1 MDTILYA
8 TDCTKNSISTLNY
21 AKNLSETLKA
31 KFVVFHIYDI
41 PPVRTS
47 NIRSSDQLNKLA
59 MIENKEILEAFCA
72 KNLDQ
77 NLDQN
82 QPIYE
87 VAQNTSIS
95 KGIIDR
101 ISKSNIDLLV
111 IGMKDE
117 HSARGFFSGNIAN
130 KLIDKKL
137 CPILI
142 IPPHY
147 NYKRLKKIAYA
158 SDFES
163 SDIIALEKL
172 SAIAEHY
179 NAEIEV
185 VHIPTIDEYAA
196 MQQME
201 WFKELLKVQVAYK
214 KISFH
219 MVLANSIEQGLRMH
233 ISDKN
238 ADILG
243 MLERVNKGIFT
254 AIFNKNIVKKMETLV
269 TIPILC
275 FNSKS

>member
-21 AKNLSETLKA
+21 AKNLSETLNA
-31 KFVVFHIYDI
+31 KLIVLHIYDI

-47 NIRSSDQLNKLA
+47 NIRSSEQLHKLS
-59 MIENKEILEAFCA
+59 MIEQKEVLEDYCI
-72 KNLDQ
+72 KNL
-77 NLDQN
+77 N
-82 QPIYE
+82 QDLSQSQLICE
-87 VAQNTSIS
+87 VAQNTSII

-101 ISKSNIDLLV
+101 IRKGNIDLLV

-147 NYKRLKKIAYA
+147 NYKKLKKIAYA

-163 SDIIALEKL
+163 SDIIAIEKL
-172 SAIAEHY
+172 ATIAERY

-185 VHIPTIDEYAA
+185 VHIPTMDEYAT

-233 ISDKN
+233 IRDEN

-243 MLERVNKGIFT
+243 MLERVNKGIFA
-254 AIFNKNIVKKMETLV
+254 AIFNKDIVKKMETLV

-275 FNSKS
+275 FNS

>member
-21 AKNLSETLKA
+21 AKNLSETLNA
-31 KFVVFHIYDI
+31 KLIVLHIYDI

-47 NIRSSDQLNKLA
+47 NIRSSEQLHKLS
-59 MIENKEILEAFCA
+59 MIEQKEVLEDYCI
-72 KNLDQ
+72 KNL
-77 NLDQN
+77 N
-82 QPIYE
+82 QDLSQSQLICE
-87 VAQNTSIS
+87 VAQNTSII

-101 ISKSNIDLLV
+101 IRKGNIDLLV

-117 HSARGFFSGNIAN
+117 HSDRGFLSGNIAN

-137 CPILI
+137 CPLLI
-142 IPPHY
+142 IPPYY
-147 NYKRLKKIAYA
+147 NYKKLKKIAYA

-163 SDIIALEKL
+163 SDIIAIEKL
-172 SAIAEHY
+172 SAIAEY
-179 NAEIEV
+179 YDAEIEV
-185 VHIPTIDEYAA
+185 VHIPTKEEYTA

-201 WFKELLKVQVAYK
+201 WFKELLEVQVQYK

-219 MVLANSIEQGLRMH
+219 MVLANNIEEGLRMH
-233 ISDKN
+233 IRDEN

-243 MLERVNKGIFT
+243 MLERENKSVF
-254 AIFNKNIVKKMETLV
+254 AAVFNKDTVKKMESLA

-275 FNSKS
+275 FNS

>member
-8 TDCTKNSISTLNY
+8 TDCSKNSISTLNY
-21 AKNLSETLKA
+21 AMNLSETLKA
-31 KFVVFHIYDI
+31 KLVVFHIFDI

-47 NIRSSDQLNKLA
+47 NIRPSEQLNKLA
-59 MIENKEILEAFCA
+59 MIEQKEILEDYCN
-72 KNLDQ
+72 KNLKQ
-77 NLDQN
+77 NLSKN
-82 QPIYE
+82 QLTYE
-87 VAQNTSIS
+87 VAQNSSIS

-101 ISKSNIDLLV
+101 ISKANIDLLV

-163 SDIIALEKL
+163 SDIIAIEKL
-172 SAIAEHY
+172 ATIAEHY

-185 VHIPTIDEYAA
+185 VHIPTMDEYAT

-233 ISDKN
+233 IRDEN

-243 MLERVNKGIFT
+243 MLERVNKGIFA
-254 AIFNKNIVKKMETLV
+254 AIFNKDIVKKMESFV

-275 FNSKS
+275 FNS

>member
-8 TDCTKNSISTLNY
+8 TDCSKNSISTLNY
-21 AKNLSETLKA
+21 AMNLSETLKA
-31 KFVVFHIYDI
+31 KLVVFHIFDI

-47 NIRSSDQLNKLA
+47 SIRPSEQLNKLA
-59 MIENKEILEAFCA
+59 MIEQKEILEDYCN
-72 KNLDQ
+72 KNLNQ
-77 NLDQN
+77 NLSKN
-82 QPIYE
+82 QLTYE
-87 VAQNTSIS
+87 VAQNSSIS

-101 ISKSNIDLLV
+101 ISKANIDLLV

-163 SDIIALEKL
+163 SDIIAIEKL
-172 SAIAEHY
+172 ATIAEHY

-185 VHIPTIDEYAA
+185 VHIPTMDEYAT

-233 ISDKN
+233 IRDEN

-243 MLERVNKGIFT
+243 MLERVNKGIFA
-254 AIFNKNIVKKMETLV
+254 AIFNKDIVKKWK
-269 TIPILC
+269 P
-275 FNSKS
+275 

>member
-8 TDCTKNSISTLNY
+8 TDCSKNSISTLNY
-21 AKNLSETLKA
+21 AMNLSETLKA
-31 KFVVFHIYDI
+31 KLVVFHIFDI

-47 NIRSSDQLNKLA
+47 NIRPSEQLNKLA
-59 MIENKEILEAFCA
+59 IIEHKEILEDYCN
-72 KNLDQ
+72 KNLNQ
-77 NLDQN
+77 NLSKN
-82 QPIYE
+82 QLTYE
-87 VAQNTSIS
+87 VAQNSSIS

-101 ISKSNIDLLV
+101 ISKANIDLLV

-163 SDIIALEKL
+163 SDIIAIEKL
-172 SAIAEHY
+172 ATIAERY

-185 VHIPTIDEYAA
+185 VHIPTTDEYAT

-201 WFKELLKVQVAYK
+201 WFKELLRVQVAYK

-233 ISDKN
+233 IRDEN

-243 MLERVNKGIFT
+243 MLERVNKGIFA
-254 AIFNKNIVKKMETLV
+254 AIFNKDIVKKMETLV

-275 FNSKS
+275 FNS

>member
-21 AKNLSETLKA
+21 AKNLSDTLNA
-31 KFVVFHIYDI
+31 KLIVFHIYDV

-47 NIRSSDQLNKLA
+47 SIRSSEQLHNLS
-59 MIENKEILEAFCA
+59 MIEQKEMLEDYCI

-77 NLDQN
+77 NLSKN
-82 QPIYE
+82 QLICE
-87 VAQNTSIS
+87 VAQNASIS

-101 ISKSNIDLLV
+101 INKDKIDLLV
-111 IGMKDE
+111 IGMKSE
-117 HSARGFFSGNIAN
+117 HSARGFLSGNIAN

-137 CPILI
+137 CPLLI

-147 NYKRLKKIAYA
+147 SYKKLNKIVYA

-163 SDIIALEKL
+163 SDIIAIKKL
-172 SAIAEHY
+172 SAIAEY
-179 NAEIEV
+179 YDAEIEV
-185 VHIPTIDEYAA
+185 VHIPTMEEYTA

-201 WFKELLKVQVAYK
+201 WFKELLEVQVQYK

-233 ISDKN
+233 IKDEN

-243 MLERVNKGIFT
+243 MLERENKGLFA
-254 AIFNKNIVKKMETLV
+254 AIFNKDIVKKMETLV

-275 FNSKS
+275 FNP

>member
-8 TDCTKNSISTLNY
+8 TDCSKNSISTLNY
-21 AKNLSETLKA
+21 AMNLSETLKA
-31 KFVVFHIYDI
+31 KLVVFHIFDI

-47 NIRSSDQLNKLA
+47 NIRPSEQLNKLA
-59 MIENKEILEAFCA
+59 IIEHKEILEDYCN
-72 KNLDQ
+72 KNLNQ
-77 NLDQN
+77 NLSKN
-82 QPIYE
+82 QLTYE
-87 VAQNTSIS
+87 VAQNSSIS

-101 ISKSNIDLLV
+101 ISKANIDLLV

-147 NYKRLKKIAYA
+147 NYKKLKKIAYA

-163 SDIIALEKL
+163 SDIIAIEKL
-172 SAIAEHY
+172 ATIAERY

-185 VHIPTIDEYAA
+185 VHIPTMDEYAT

-233 ISDKN
+233 IRDEN

-243 MLERVNKGIFT
+243 MLERVNKGIFA
-254 AIFNKNIVKKMETLV
+254 AIFNKDIVKKMETLV

-275 FNSKS
+275 FNS

>member
-8 TDCTKNSISTLNY
+8 TDCTKNSTSTLNY
-21 AKNLSETLKA
+21 AKNLSETLNA
-31 KFVVFHIYDI
+31 KLIVFHIFDI

-47 NIRSSDQLNKLA
+47 NIRSSEQLHKLS
-59 MIENKEILEAFCA
+59 MIEQKEVLEDYCK
-72 KNLDQ
+72 KNLNQ
-77 NLDQN
+77 NLSKN
-82 QPIYE
+82 QLICE
-87 VAQNTSIS
+87 VAQNTSII

-101 ISKSNIDLLV
+101 ISKGNIDLLV

-117 HSARGFFSGNIAN
+117 HSARGFLSGNIAN

-137 CPILI
+137 CPLLI

-147 NYKRLKKIAYA
+147 SYKKLKKIAYA

-163 SDIIALEKL
+163 SDIIAIEKL
-172 SAIAEHY
+172 SAIAEY
-179 NAEIEV
+179 YDAEIEV
-185 VHIPTIDEYAA
+185 VHIPTMEEYTA

-201 WFKELLKVQVAYK
+201 WFKELLEVQVQYK

-233 ISDKN
+233 IRDEN
-238 ADILG
+238 VDILG
-243 MLERVNKGIFT
+243 MLERENKGLFA
-254 AIFNKNIVKKMETLV
+254 AIFNKDIVKKMETLV

-275 FNSKS
+275 FNP

>member
-21 AKNLSETLKA
+21 TKNLSDTLNA
-31 KFVVFHIYDI
+31 KLIVFHIYDV

-47 NIRSSDQLNKLA
+47 SIRSSEQLHNLS
-59 MIENKEILEAFCA
+59 MIEQKEMLEDYCI

-77 NLDQN
+77 NLSKN
-82 QPIYE
+82 QLICE
-87 VAQNTSIS
+87 VAQNASIS

-101 ISKSNIDLLV
+101 INKDKIDLLV
-111 IGMKDE
+111 IGMKSE
-117 HSARGFFSGNIAN
+117 HSARGFLSGNIAN

-137 CPILI
+137 CPLLI

-147 NYKRLKKIAYA
+147 SYKKLNKIVYA

-163 SDIIALEKL
+163 SDIIAIKKL
-172 SAIAEHY
+172 SAIAEY
-179 NAEIEV
+179 YDAEIEV
-185 VHIPTIDEYAA
+185 VHIPTMEEYTA

-201 WFKELLKVQVAYK
+201 WFKELLEVQVQYK

-233 ISDKN
+233 IKDEN

-243 MLERVNKGIFT
+243 MLERENKGLFA
-254 AIFNKNIVKKMETLV
+254 AIFNKDIVKKMETLV

-275 FNSKS
+275 FNP

>member
-8 TDCTKNSISTLNY
+8 TDCNKNSISTLNY

-31 KFVVFHIYDI
+31 RLIVFHIYDI

-47 NIRSSDQLNKLA
+47 NIRSAEQLHKLA
-59 MIENKEILEAFCA
+59 MIEQREILENYCI
-72 KNLDQ
+72 KNLNQ
-77 NLDQN
+77 NLSNSQLT
-82 QPIYE
+82 YE
-87 VAQNTSIS
+87 VAQNSSIS

-101 ISKSNIDLLV
+101 ISKANIDLLV

-117 HSARGFFSGNIAN
+117 HSTRGFFSGNIAN
-130 KLIDKKL
+130 KLIEKKL

-142 IPPHY
+142 IPP
-147 NYKRLKKIAYA
+147 NFSYKSLKKIAYA

-163 SDIIALEKL
+163 ADIIAIEKL
-172 SAIAEHY
+172 AAIAERY
-179 NAEIEV
+179 NAVIEV
-185 VHIPTIDEYAA
+185 VHIPTMDEYTA

-233 ISDKN
+233 IRDEH

-243 MLERVNKGIFT
+243 MLERENNGLFAT
-254 AIFNKNIVKKMETLV
+254 FFNKDIVKKMETLV

-275 FNSKS
+275 FNS

>member
-8 TDCTKNSISTLNY
+8 TDCSKNSISTLNY
-21 AKNLSETLKA
+21 AMNLSETLKA
-31 KFVVFHIYDI
+31 KLVVFHIFDI

-47 NIRSSDQLNKLA
+47 NIRPSEQLNKLA
-59 MIENKEILEAFCA
+59 IIEHKEILEDYCN
-72 KNLDQ
+72 KNLNQ
-77 NLDQN
+77 NLSKN
-82 QPIYE
+82 QLTYE
-87 VAQNTSIS
+87 VAQNSSIS

-101 ISKSNIDLLV
+101 ISKANIDLLV

-163 SDIIALEKL
+163 SDIIAIEKL
-172 SAIAEHY
+172 ATIAERY

-185 VHIPTIDEYAA
+185 VHIPTRDEYAT

-201 WFKELLKVQVAYK
+201 WFKELLRVQVAYK

-233 ISDKN
+233 IRDEN

-243 MLERVNKGIFT
+243 MLERVNKGIFA
-254 AIFNKNIVKKMETLV
+254 AIFNKDIVKKMETLV

-275 FNSKS
+275 FNS

>member
-8 TDCTKNSISTLNY
+8 TDCNKNSISTLNY

-31 KFVVFHIYDI
+31 KLIVFHIYDI

-47 NIRSSDQLNKLA
+47 NIRSPEQLHKLA
-59 MIENKEILEAFCA
+59 MIEHKEILEEYCL
-72 KNLDQ
+72 KNLNQ
-77 NLDQN
+77 NLIKN
-82 QPIYE
+82 QLICE

-95 KGIIDR
+95 NGIIDR
-101 ISKSNIDLLV
+101 ISKRNIDLLV

-117 HSARGFFSGNIAN
+117 HSDRGFFSGNIAN

-147 NYKRLKKIAYA
+147 SYKRLKKIAYA

-163 SDIIALEKL
+163 SDIIAIEKL
-172 SAIAEHY
+172 SAIAEY
-179 NAEIEV
+179 YDAEIEV
-185 VHIPTIDEYAA
+185 VHIPTMEEYTA
-196 MQQME
+196 MQQLE
-201 WFKELLKVQVAYK
+201 WFKELLEAQVQYK

-219 MVLANSIEQGLRMH
+219 MILANSIEQGLRLH
-233 ISDKN
+233 IRDEN

-243 MLERVNKGIFT
+243 MLERENKSLFA
-254 AIFNKNIVKKMETLV
+254 AIFNKDIVKKMETLV

-275 FNSKS
+275 FNS

>member
-8 TDCTKNSISTLNY
+8 TDCSKNSISTLNY
-21 AKNLSETLKA
+21 AMNLSETLKA
-31 KFVVFHIYDI
+31 KLVVFHIFDI

-47 NIRSSDQLNKLA
+47 NIRPSEQLNKLA
-59 MIENKEILEAFCA
+59 IIEHKEILEDYCN
-72 KNLDQ
+72 KNLNQ
-77 NLDQN
+77 NLSKN
-82 QPIYE
+82 QLTYE
-87 VAQNTSIS
+87 VAQNSSIS

-101 ISKSNIDLLV
+101 ISKANIDLLV

-147 NYKRLKKIAYA
+147 NYKKLKKIAYA

-163 SDIIALEKL
+163 SDIIAIEKL
-172 SAIAEHY
+172 ATIAERY

-185 VHIPTIDEYAA
+185 VHIPTTDEYAT

-201 WFKELLKVQVAYK
+201 WFKELLRVQVAYK

-233 ISDKN
+233 IRDEN

-243 MLERVNKGIFT
+243 MLERVNKGIFA
-254 AIFNKNIVKKMETLV
+254 AIFNKDIVKKMETLV

-275 FNSKS
+275 FNS

>member
-21 AKNLSETLKA
+21 AKNLSETLNA
-31 KFVVFHIYDI
+31 KLIVFHIYDI

-47 NIRSSDQLNKLA
+47 NIRSSEQLHKLS
-59 MIENKEILEAFCA
+59 MIEQKEILEDYCI
-72 KNLDQ
+72 KNLNQ
-77 NLDQN
+77 NLSKN
-82 QPIYE
+82 QLICE

-101 ISKSNIDLLV
+101 ISKGNIDLLV

-117 HSARGFFSGNIAN
+117 HSDRGLFSGNIAN

-137 CPILI
+137 CPTLI
-142 IPPHY
+142 IPPNY
-147 NYKRLKKIAYA
+147 SYKRLKKIAYA

-163 SDIIALEKL
+163 SDIIAIEKL
-172 SAIAEHY
+172 SAIAEY
-179 NAEIEV
+179 YDAEIEV
-185 VHIPTIDEYAA
+185 VHIPTMEEYAA

-201 WFKELLKVQVAYK
+201 WFKELLEVQVAYK

-233 ISDKN
+233 IREEN

-243 MLERVNKGIFT
+243 MLERENKGLF
-254 AIFNKNIVKKMETLV
+254 AAVFNKDTVKKMESLV

-275 FNSKS
+275 FNS